1 MFRYFTLLRYVHV
14 PIYRQTQSMPFSV
27 TDFCIPL
34 SPHPPTTLG
43 RYCRLFISFGCFW
56 QNFDFVSYA
65 SPYRLEIKKKSN
77 DDAEKDAHEKR
88 TNWKYGHSRWSA
100 VSSIGFSKERKIRRK
115 DDSLLS
121 ALARERLLNCVTLL
135 CRRHDVC
142 FVVSY
147 VVFRFVWITGIGALL
162 AIPTKKNE
170 EFESL
175 VSRV

>member
-1 MFRYFTLLRYVHV
+1 MYLFTVKRNKCHS
-14 PIYRQTQSMPFSV
+14 QSLIFVFP
-27 TDFCIPL
+27 
-34 SPHPPTTLG
+34 SPPTPPTTLG
-43 RYCRLFISFGCFW
+43 RYCRLFISFGRFW

-77 DDAEKDAHEKR
+77 DDAEKDAQESR

-147 VVFRFVWITGIGALL
+147 VVFRFSFCLNYWDRGSTG
-162 AIPTKKNE
+162 N
-170 EFESL
+170 S
-175 VSRV
+175 